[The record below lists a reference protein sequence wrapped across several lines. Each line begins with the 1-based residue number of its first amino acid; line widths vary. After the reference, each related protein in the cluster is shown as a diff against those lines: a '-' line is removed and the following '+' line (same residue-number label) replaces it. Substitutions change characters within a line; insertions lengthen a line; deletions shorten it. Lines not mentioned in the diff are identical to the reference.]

1 MTELAAITKKY
12 GATGVLACWLWFTN
26 SRVEDLENK
35 LINCYQSQARI
46 EQLDILVPIE
56 SVNLD
61 PNATPIN
68 VTKTS
73 YLKPLKI

>member
-35 LINCYQSQARI
+35 LINCYEDQARI
-46 EQLDILVPIE
+46 TQVDMHNRHNTSDPLVAILPEDIQIKRE
-56 SVNLD
+56 
-61 PNATPIN
+61 N
-68 VTKTS
+68 V
-73 YLKPLKI
+73 

>member
-35 LINCYQSQARI
+35 LINCYEDQARI
-46 EQLDILVPIE
+46 TQVDMHNRHNTSDPLVAILPEDIQIKKE
-56 SVNLD
+56 
-61 PNATPIN
+61 N
-68 VTKTS
+68 V
-73 YLKPLKI
+73 

>member
-1 MTELAAITKKY
+1 MTELAVIAKKY

-46 EQLDILVPIE
+46 EQVDMHNRYNTSDPLVAILPEDIQIKRE
-56 SVNLD
+56 
-61 PNATPIN
+61 N
-68 VTKTS
+68 V
-73 YLKPLKI
+73 

>member
-46 EQLDILVPIE
+46 EQLDIRNMYDVNNHLVAILPEDIQIKRE
-56 SVNLD
+56 
-61 PNATPIN
+61 N
-68 VTKTS
+68 V
-73 YLKPLKI
+73 

>member
-46 EQLDILVPIE
+46 EQLDIRNMYDVNNPLVAILPEDIQIKRE
-56 SVNLD
+56 DV
-61 PNATPIN
+61 
-68 VTKTS
+68 
-73 YLKPLKI
+73 

>member
-46 EQLDILVPIE
+46 EQVDMHNRHNTSDPLVAILPEDIQIKRE
-56 SVNLD
+56 
-61 PNATPIN
+61 N
-68 VTKTS
+68 V
-73 YLKPLKI
+73 

>member
-46 EQLDILVPIE
+46 EQLDIRNMYDINNPLVAILPEDIQIKRE
-56 SVNLD
+56 DV
-61 PNATPIN
+61 
-68 VTKTS
+68 
-73 YLKPLKI
+73 